1 MSLLRQ
7 YVAPALIVLVFLI
20 AMIAVSARI
29 FLPSDMAAPAP
40 VEDSDQQVSVQVP
53 LTDSNSNHDLPPSLR
68 VFVQGLPDD
77 LAYSTSI

>member
-20 AMIAVSARI
+20 AMLAVSARI

-40 VEDSDQQVSVQVP
+40 VEDSEQQVSVQVP
-53 LTDSNSNHDLPPSLR
+53 LTDSNDSLPPSLR